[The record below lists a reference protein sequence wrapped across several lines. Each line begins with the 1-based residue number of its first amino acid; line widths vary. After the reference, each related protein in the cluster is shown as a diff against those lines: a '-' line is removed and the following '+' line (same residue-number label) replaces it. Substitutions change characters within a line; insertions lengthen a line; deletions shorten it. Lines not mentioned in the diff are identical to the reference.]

1 MSAAIVRIEGEIIDH
16 QPALEKLVAFL
27 TRQSKPHLLVVTA
40 LPGLSQAIR
49 NEIDKTHEKAYSQAS
64 IEVILESLESQV
76 FSSSGTDEASPKN
89 E

>member
-16 QPALEKLVAFL
+16 QQALEKLVAFL

-49 NEIDKTHEKAYSQAS
+49 NEIDKTHEKA
-64 IEVILESLESQV
+64 
-76 FSSSGTDEASPKN
+76 
-89 E
+89 